1 MVALPFEPPPA
12 QSRPA
17 KAARCGT
24 SRLLNWRLLLALGAN
39 LVFWWGLL
47 QVARWL
53 F

>member
-17 KAARCGT
+17 KEVRSG
-24 SRLLNWRLLLALGAN
+24 SLGLLNWRLLLALGAN
-39 LVFWWGLL
+39 LFFWWSVL